1 MVISHCQAF
10 SARPSSGARAAAAA
24 ASQAGFH
31 WVNGIHAERPG
42 PGQAES
48 ATSLFS
54 TFEADPKAGTCRT
67 CRRPQCSCC
76 GTLIFISIPPVAFE
90 AVPRMHDQADRSAL
104 SGKYYGCG
112 PWMWWRIQWDSQ
124 SQVALCFISLH
135 HTTRCI
141 TLLNATDVLCKF
153 VARFSD
159 CTALRLP
166 TSSCTAG
173 ALLTIGCTG
182 FQLFQG
188 DECKLHKKNV
198 HMRCHIV
205 LHLSSVHD
213 PTFQLCAFGVW
224 GTFPETQGSD

>member
-76 GTLIFISIPPVAFE
+76 GTLIFISIPPVYSFRSCAKNARSGGPLCTLWQILRLWTLDVMKDTVRQPKSSSTLFHFTSPHYTLHHIAKCNRRSLQIRCTLFRLHSFE
-90 AVPRMHDQADRSAL
+90 APHKFMHCRCSAYDWLYRFPAVSRRRMQASQKKCTYEVSHSSAPF
-104 SGKYYGCG
+104 K
-112 PWMWWRIQWDSQ
+112 R
-124 SQVALCFISLH
+124 A
-135 HTTRCI
+135 
-141 TLLNATDVLCKF
+141 
-153 VARFSD
+153 
-159 CTALRLP
+159 
-166 TSSCTAG
+166 
-173 ALLTIGCTG
+173 
-182 FQLFQG
+182 
-188 DECKLHKKNV
+188 
-198 HMRCHIV
+198 
-205 LHLSSVHD
+205 
-213 PTFQLCAFGVW
+213 
-224 GTFPETQGSD
+224 